1 MLQIIGWLGC
11 LYLLIKGVEILSN
24 SAYRTPEGWLKGSAV
39 IAIALAFIG
48 SIVFSIWLLV
58 QGGEVSIT
66 RTNQPYGAG
75 AAPPFELNSDEQN
88 LIEADATGNSG

>member
-11 LYLLIKGVEILSN
+11 LYLLIKGFEILSD
-24 SAYRTPEGWLKGSAV
+24 SAYGTPEGWLKGTAV
-39 IAIALAFIG
+39 LAIALAFIG

-58 QGGEVSIT
+58 QGGEISVT
-66 RTNQPYGAG
+66 RTQPYAES
-75 AAPPFELNSDEQN
+75 AAPRFELNSDDQN